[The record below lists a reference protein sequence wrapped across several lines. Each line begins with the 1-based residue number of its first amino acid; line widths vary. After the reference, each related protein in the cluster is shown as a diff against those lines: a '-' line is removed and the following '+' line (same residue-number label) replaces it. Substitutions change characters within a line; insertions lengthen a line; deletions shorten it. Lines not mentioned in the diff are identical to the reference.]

1 MQGIIF
7 NALEEFVLENA
18 SMEVWN
24 EVLDTSQVKSGGV
37 YTAGMSYN
45 DEEILALATSL
56 CDVLKIPLHDGL
68 KLFGEFLF
76 GFLLSRGPVEL
87 NDYANSQSLL
97 TELESVIH
105 RDVKRVHPDAY
116 TPLFEYTP
124 KTDTTGLLTYF
135 SKRKLCVVAEG
146 LLKGAAKHF
155 EQEVELTHT
164 ECMHDNFEKCKW
176 DVSFSQN

>member
-18 SMEVWN
+18 TMEVWN
-24 EVLDTSQVKSGGV
+24 DVLDVSQVESGGV
-37 YTAGMSYN
+37 YTAGMNYN
-45 DEEILALATSL
+45 DEEIIALASSL
-56 CDVLKIPLHDGL
+56 CEALKIPLQDGL

-76 GFLLSRGPVEL
+76 DFLLSKGPIEL
-87 NDYANSQSLL
+87 NDYANTPGLL
-97 TELESVIH
+97 VELESVIH

-124 KTDTTGLLTYF
+124 QTDSTGQLTYF

-146 LLKGAAKHF
+146 LLAGAAKHF
-155 EQEVELTHT
+155 GQKVELKHT
-164 ECMHDNFEKCKW
+164 ECMHENFEKCKW
-176 DVSFSQN
+176 EVSFSQM

>member
-18 SMEVWN
+18 SMQVWN
-24 EVLDTSQVKSGGV
+24 DVLDASQVESGGV
-37 YTAGMSYN
+37 YTAGMNYN
-45 DEEILALATSL
+45 DEEILALATCL
-56 CDVLKIPLHDGL
+56 CEALKIPLHDGL

-76 GFLLSRGPVEL
+76 GFLLSRGPIEL
-87 NDYANSQSLL
+87 NDYADSQSLL
-97 TELESVIH
+97 VELESVIH

-116 TPLFEYTP
+116 TPLFEYIP
-124 KTDTTGLLTYF
+124 KTNTTGLLTYF

-146 LLKGAAKHF
+146 LLIGAAKHF

-176 DVSFSQN
+176 DVSFS